1 MSREGVL
8 GGEGVL
14 GVFVLDEP
22 EGDGGVTYTQRTGL
36 RLLYKDALDKK
47 KQSLM
52 KDVYISIEGNWP
64 VRHGL

>member
-14 GVFVLDEP
+14 GVFVVDEP

-36 RLLYKDALDKK
+36 MLLYKDALDKK
-47 KQSLM
+47 NKA
-52 KDVYISIEGNWP
+52 
-64 VRHGL
+64 